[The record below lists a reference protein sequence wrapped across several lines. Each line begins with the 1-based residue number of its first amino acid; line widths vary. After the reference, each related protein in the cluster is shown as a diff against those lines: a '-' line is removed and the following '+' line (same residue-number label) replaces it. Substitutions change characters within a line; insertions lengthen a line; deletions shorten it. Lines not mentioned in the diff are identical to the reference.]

1 MTAFLLRRF
10 FQSLAVIFVTS
21 IAIFLLLY
29 LAPGGPMSEIL
40 ELRRQSGS
48 RFPVKPEDLER
59 LKRQYDL
66 DLPVWQS
73 YTRWAVGWPD
83 LPDRPSRGGIIR
95 GDLGVSWRI
104 SQNEPTTAV
113 IGRVLPNT
121 LILMTGATLFS
132 LLIAIPIGIYSA
144 VHQYSK
150 VDYAVTTGAF
160 FGTAM
165 PVFWLGSML
174 ILLFAIKFRDWG
186 LPYLPTGGVA
196 GSRDYTLPLFGRI
209 DAGGGFDRFLRLIM
223 PTVTLSLLSLATW
236 SRFTRA
242 SMLEVLRQDYVRTA
256 RAKGLVERVVIL
268 KHTLRNALIP
278 LITIVTL
285 QIPGLFGGAILTET
299 TFNYRG
305 MGLLLIDSLF
315 QSDWPVAM
323 AYLMIQSALIVA
335 ANLLADVLYTVVDP
349 RIRYS

>member
-1 MTAFLLRRF
+1 MSAFLIRRF
-10 FQSLAVIFVTS
+10 FQSLVVLVVTS

-40 ELRRQSGS
+40 EQRRQQA
-48 RFPVKPEDLER
+48 RFPIKPEDIER

-66 DLPVWQS
+66 DLPLWQS
-73 YTRWAVGWPD
+73 YTRWAFGWPV
-83 LPDRPSRGGIIR
+83 LSDRENRAGIIR
-95 GDLGVSWRI
+95 GDLGTSWRV
-104 SQNEPTTAV
+104 SENEPTTA
-113 IGRVLPNT
+113 ILMRALPNT
-121 LILMTGATLFS
+121 LVLMISATLFS
-132 LLIAIPIGIYSA
+132 LIIAVPIGIYSA

-150 VDYAVTTGAF
+150 VDYLVTTGAF

-174 ILLFAIKFRDWG
+174 ILLFAFKFKEWG

-196 GSRDYTLPLFGRI
+196 GARDYTVPLLGRI
-209 DAGGGFDRFLRLIM
+209 DAGGGVDRFLRLLM
-223 PTVTLSLLSLATW
+223 PTVTLSLLYLAGW

-256 RAKGLVERVVIL
+256 RAKGLIERLVIL
-268 KHTLRNALIP
+268 KHSLRNALIP
-278 LITIVTL
+278 LVTIVTL
-285 QIPGLFGGAILTET
+285 QIPGLFGGAIITET

-305 MGLLLIDSLF
+305 MGLLLIDALF

-323 AYLMIQSALIVA
+323 AYLMIQSVLIVA

>member
-1 MTAFLLRRF
+1 MTAFLIRRF
-10 FQSLAVIFVTS
+10 FQSLGVLFVTS

-40 ELRRQSGS
+40 EQRRQQA
-48 RFPVKPEDLER
+48 RFPVNQEDIER

-66 DLPVWQS
+66 DLPLWQS
-73 YTRWAVGWPD
+73 YTRWAFGWPNLD
-83 LPDRPSRGGIIR
+83 DRPARGGIIR
-95 GDLGVSWRI
+95 GDLGVSWRLY
-104 SQNEPTTAV
+104 QNEPTTQV
-113 IGRVLPNT
+113 ISRVLPNT
-121 LILMTGATLFS
+121 LILMVSATIFS

-150 VDYAVTTGAF
+150 VDYLVTSGAF
-160 FGTAM
+160 FGTSM
-165 PVFWLGSML
+165 PVFWLGAML
-174 ILLFAIKFRDWG
+174 ILLFCFNFREWG
-186 LPYLPTGGVA
+186 LPYLPPGGVV

-209 DAGGGFDRFLRLIM
+209 DAGGIFDRFLRLIL
-223 PTVTLSLLSLATW
+223 PTLTLSLLYLATW

-256 RAKGLVERVVIL
+256 RAKGLVERMVIL

-278 LITIVTL
+278 LVTIVTL

-315 QSDWPVAM
+315 QSDWPVAL
-323 AYLMIQSALIVA
+323 AYLMIQSFLIVG

-349 RIRYS
+349 RIRYA